1 MIINDATR
9 LFIETH
15 IHDDIRQL
23 ALKKIPA
30 GVDKLLALSQI
41 EARQILSKKVPS
53 WAENQNLIF
62 PKHLSIEQ
70 CSSELTAKYKTTIVE
85 KIISAKE
92 THCDAPLQ
100 PDTDGL
106 HSTFIDLTGGLGIDS
121 YFLSENFQN
130 AYYVENQKHLCEL
143 AENNFYVLGRKINVI
158 NSDAES
164 FLEKYSCNSCDS
176 WSKKQ
181 ELHSCNSCDSWCLI
195 FVDPA
200 RRDAFNRKMVSLRD
214 CSPDV
219 VELQQKMLEVA
230 EHVLIKASPMLDI
243 SLICN
248 ELKNIKEIH
257 VVSVKN
263 ECKEI
268 LIMLERGFSGRIK
281 IVCVNLRQDEQNRQ
295 DEFCCFD
302 DDEKNAVPVF
312 ADTIKKYL
320 YEPNSSLMK
329 AGVFKL
335 VSQYYKID
343 KLHINSHLYT
353 SDNPISDFPGRV
365 FEIVGFAPFNKKV
378 RKDLLQDVNEA
389 SVATRNFPMS
399 ANDLRKNLGLRENDE
414 NFVFG
419 TTLTGEK
426 RIVIL
431 CKRI

>member
-1 MIINDATR
+1 MTLNDATR

-15 IHDDIRQL
+15 LHDDTRQL
-23 ALKKIPA
+23 ALKKTPA
-30 GVDKLLALSQI
+30 DVDKLLALSQI

-100 PDTDGL
+100 ADTNRL
-106 HSTFIDLTGGLGIDS
+106 STTFVDLTGGLGIDS

-130 AYYVENQKHLCEL
+130 AYYLENQKELCDL
-143 AENNFYVLGRKINVI
+143 AENNFHILGRKINVI

-164 FLEKYSCNSCDS
+164 FLEKY
-176 WSKKQ
+176 
-181 ELHSCNSCDSWCLI
+181 SCNSCDSWCLI

-268 LIMLERGFSGRIK
+268 LILLERGFEGRIRF
-281 IVCVNLRQDEQNRQ
+281 VCANLRQDEQNLH
-295 DEFCCFD
+295 DEFCCLE
-302 DDEKNAVPVF
+302 DDEKNAVPSF
-312 ADTIKKYL
+312 ADTMKKYL

-335 VSQYYKID
+335 ISQHYIID
-343 KLHINSHLYT
+343 KLHVNSHLYT
-353 SDNPISDFPGRV
+353 SDNLISDFPGRV
-365 FEIVGFAPFNKKV
+365 FEVVGFAPFNKKLK
-378 RKDLLQDVNEA
+378 KDLLKDTNEA
-389 SVATRNFPMS
+389 AVATRNFPLG
-399 ANDLRKNLGLRENDE
+399 ANDLRKSLDLKESDNT
-414 NFVFG
+414 FVFG
-419 TTLTGEK
+419 TTLIGEK
-426 RIVIL
+426 KIVIL

>member
-1 MIINDATR
+1 MALNDATR
-9 LFIETH
+9 LFIENH
-15 IHDDIRQL
+15 IRDDIRQL
-23 ALKKIPA
+23 ALKKTPTD
-30 GVDKLLALSQI
+30 VDKILALSQI
-41 EARQILSKKVPS
+41 EARQTLSKKVPS
-53 WAENQNLIF
+53 WASNPDLLF
-62 PKHLSIEQ
+62 PRHLSLEQ
-70 CSSELTAKYKTTIVE
+70 CSSELTAKYKK
-85 KIISAKE
+85 KIMK
-92 THCDAPLQ
+92 THCGASLQ
-100 PDTDGL
+100 PDNHNP

-121 YFLSENFQN
+121 YFLSENFQI
-130 AYYVENQKHLCEL
+130 AYYVENQKELCDL
-143 AENNFYVLGRKINVI
+143 AENNFRVLGRKIHII
-158 NSDAES
+158 NTNAES
-164 FLEKYSCNSCDS
+164 FLEKYSCD
-176 WSKKQ
+176 
-181 ELHSCNSCDSWCLI
+181 SCDSWCI

-200 RRDAFNRKMVSLRD
+200 RRDALNRKMVSLHD

-219 VELQQKMLEVA
+219 VELQEKMLEVA
-230 EHVLIKASPMLDI
+230 EHILIKASPMLDI

-268 LIMLERGFSGRIK
+268 LILLERGFEGK
-281 IVCVNLRQDEQNRQ
+281 INLFCVNLKQDERNPQ
-295 DEFCCFD
+295 DVFCCFD
-302 DDEKNAVPVF
+302 EDEKNAVPLF
-312 ADTIKKYL
+312 ADTIRKYL
-320 YEPNSSLMK
+320 YEPNSALMK

-353 SDNPISDFPGRV
+353 SDNLIPDFPGRV
-365 FEIVGFAPFNKKV
+365 FEVVGFAPFNKKI

-389 SVATRNFPMS
+389 AVATRNFPLS
-399 ANDLRKNLGLRENDE
+399 ANDLRKNLGLKESDD

>member
-1 MIINDATR
+1 MALNDATR
-9 LFIETH
+9 LFIENH
-15 IHDDIRQL
+15 IRDDIRQL
-23 ALKKIPA
+23 ALKKTPTD
-30 GVDKLLALSQI
+30 VDKILALSQI
-41 EARQILSKKVPS
+41 EARQTLSKKVPS
-53 WAENQNLIF
+53 WASNPDLLF
-62 PKHLSIEQ
+62 PRHLSLEQ
-70 CSSELTAKYKTTIVE
+70 CSSELTAKYKK
-85 KIISAKE
+85 KIMK
-92 THCDAPLQ
+92 THCGASLQ
-100 PDTDGL
+100 PDNHNP

-121 YFLSENFQN
+121 YFLSENFQI
-130 AYYVENQKHLCEL
+130 AYYVENQKELCDL
-143 AENNFYVLGRKINVI
+143 AENNFRVLGRKIHII
-158 NSDAES
+158 NTNAES
-164 FLEKYSCNSCDS
+164 FLEKYSCD
-176 WSKKQ
+176 
-181 ELHSCNSCDSWCLI
+181 SCDSWCI

-200 RRDAFNRKMVSLRD
+200 RRDALNRKMVSLQD

-219 VELQQKMLEVA
+219 VELQEKMLEVA
-230 EHVLIKASPMLDI
+230 EHILIKASPMLDI

-268 LIMLERGFSGRIK
+268 LILLERGFEGK
-281 IVCVNLRQDEQNRQ
+281 INLFCVNLKQDERNPQ
-295 DEFCCFD
+295 DVFCCFD
-302 DDEKNAVPVF
+302 EDEKNAVPLF
-312 ADTIKKYL
+312 ADTIRKYL
-320 YEPNSSLMK
+320 YEPNSALMK

-353 SDNPISDFPGRV
+353 SDNLIPDFPGRV
-365 FEIVGFAPFNKKV
+365 FEVVGFAPFNKKI

-389 SVATRNFPMS
+389 AVATRNFPLS
-399 ANDLRKNLGLRENDE
+399 ANDLRKNLGLKESDD